1 MLKNVSLLVE
11 TMTWVLVFVT
21 DPESDVISDS
31 SSYFM
36 VLQLG
41 LVALVCNC
49 EKFIYFCYDLF

>member
-1 MLKNVSLLVE
+1 MSLLVE
-11 TMTWVLVFVT
+11 TMTWGLVFVT

-41 LVALVCNC
+41 LVASVCNC
-49 EKFIYFCYDLF
+49 EKYIYFCYDLF